1 MTAPT
6 ARPAAPPTCG
16 SLFSGGRGADVGL
29 RAAGFVSAWTVERD
43 PAIDAVGAANVPAGR
58 SYVADVGDV
67 DPRRL
72 EPVDLLW
79 ASPPCQGAS
88 VARSPHL
95 PRHADADAGDLLVPY
110 LSALGPRAFVLENVP
125 RYRREPSFAR
135 IVAALH
141 DLGYMTHATIVNCA
155 DFGVPQTRRRLIL
168 RAVRGGLVPHLPPPV
183 PWTGWYRAIEDLIP
197 SLPESAFA
205 PWQLARL
212 PALIDDS
219 TLFVAQESTDHKGG
233 SYGTPGRAAGKP
245 AHCLTGRSPGW
256 YKAFLL
262 MTANCQ
268 LAHPTGTGVLP
279 PDTPANTVAAGRATP
294 RAFLVSNAATEYGDG
309 IAPAE
314 DPAWSVTAQT
324 AGRARAF
331 IVSGQSVN
339 GGPPS
344 IREAGEPCAT
354 VGTNADRSRAFIVG
368 GQYQTPN
375 GTGRV
380 PQHRPADA
388 PIWTVTAN
396 EHGDTRAWLAQGR
409 VVAMTPRALARFMA
423 FPDTYT
429 LPERRSLAGTV
440 LGNAVPPLLAQRIGE
455 GLLACL

>member
-294 RAFLVSNAATEYGDG
+294 RAF
-309 IAPAE
+309 
-314 DPAWSVTAQT
+314 
-324 AGRARAF
+324 
-331 IVSGQSVN
+331 
-339 GGPPS
+339 
-344 IREAGEPCAT
+344 
-354 VGTNADRSRAFIVG
+354 IVG

-375 GTGRV
+375 GTDRV
-380 PQHRPADA
+380 PQHRLAGEPL
-388 PIWTVTAN
+388 WTVTAN
-396 EHGDTRAWLAQGR
+396 EHGDTRAWLARGR
-409 VVAMTPRALARFMA
+409 VVAMSPRALARFQSV
-423 FPDTYT
+423 PDAYE
-429 LPERRSLAGTV
+429 LPASRGLAGTV
-440 LGNAVPPLLAQRIGE
+440 IGNMVPPLLSQRIGE
-455 GLLACL
+455 GLREVTG

>member
-1 MTAPT
+1 
-6 ARPAAPPTCG
+6 
-16 SLFSGGRGADVGL
+16 
-29 RAAGFVSAWTVERD
+29 
-43 PAIDAVGAANVPAGR
+43 
-58 SYVADVGDV
+58 
-67 DPRRL
+67 
-72 EPVDLLW
+72 
-79 ASPPCQGAS
+79 
-88 VARSPHL
+88 
-95 PRHADADAGDLLVPY
+95 
-110 LSALGPRAFVLENVP
+110 
-125 RYRREPSFAR
+125 
-135 IVAALH
+135 
-141 DLGYMTHATIVNCA
+141 
-155 DFGVPQTRRRLIL
+155 
-168 RAVRGGLVPHLPPPV
+168 VRGGLVPHLPPPV

-197 SLPESAFA
+197 DLPASAFA

-212 PALIDDS
+212 PAMVPPALAPYFNDRS
-219 TLFVAQESTDHKGG
+219 PA
-233 SYGTPGRAAGKP
+233 RAAEEPSFTVAADRAIG
-245 AHCLTGRSPGW
+245 SV
-256 YKAFLL
+256 KAFLL

-279 PDTPANTVAAGRATP
+279 PDAPANTVAAGRATP